1 MSVDFGQ
8 NVDDK
13 IGITT
18 LRTIGSQRPQITRT
32 RLSNCDVFDLVI
44 SGLPWHNTMRSES
57 KNLVEKLRG
66 NNIFNSYERK
76 NNFQLEKLGA
86 KVL

>member
-13 IGITT
+13 IGINT
-18 LRTIGSQRPQITRT
+18 LRNIGSPHPQITGI

-44 SGLPWHNTMRSES
+44 RRFLWHNTMRSEI
-57 KNLVEKLRG
+57 KNLAG
-66 NNIFNSYERK
+66 NLEETTFSKFMSAKIILN
-76 NNFQLEKLGA
+76 LEKLGA